1 MRTRASVWLNEL
13 IEGTARSFSFRAS
26 ARRAAT
32 GTGTGTSS
40 VRGGPADFNRR
51 VMEAHRLQAAG
62 MTRIE
67 IARTVG
73 LAQDMVTLALHTAP
87 RAAVDL
93 EESAARGTFFRILET
108 QMDAG
113 ESASLS
119 A

>member
-1 MRTRASVWLNEL
+1 MRTRASAWLNEL
-13 IEGTARSFSFRAS
+13 IEGTARSFSFRAPAS
-26 ARRAAT
+26 RA

-40 VRGGPADFNRR
+40 VRGGSADFNRR